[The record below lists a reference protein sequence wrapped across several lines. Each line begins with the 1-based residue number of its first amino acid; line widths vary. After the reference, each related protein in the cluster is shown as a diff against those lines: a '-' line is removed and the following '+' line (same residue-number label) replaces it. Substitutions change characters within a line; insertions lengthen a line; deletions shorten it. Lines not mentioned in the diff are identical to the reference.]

1 MFTVPRNI
9 KAGLKEGTTTI
20 LVSSVRAPSDLTRD
34 TPIIEDIKTVSSYN
48 WLAEHETDYNVPTI
62 QVPGA
67 PPILHLPKG
76 KPPMKLEADTGHHFI
91 DQNASRMKGNSGL
104 IPGLAACHAYKRDFK
119 ITDYDVITDR
129 NNLIKLFELIE
140 LSLVGTKDA
149 VTPATSTPW
158 RAPSIEAAAARRDR
172 GGWRG
177 RGRGRGRGG
186 GSGGNGGAHPFFQ
199 QLGARQGMGIESMD
213 RRAETT
219 RIDIDVVSG
228 YDNDTG
234 KYIYDENPTTK
245 KTLVMTRWEPK
256 NEEVVISQIDFRG
269 FGHSFL
275 TETRQ
280 FLSFEDGRVFQKG
293 ANDVTGYH
301 CLVEYKLFGMKLLV
315 RYHADACDM
324 TKEEFVKWISQD
336 AIHDLSGSDT
346 QSEGSEGEEDESDNP
361 DRTLFE
367 SPTTDTFDL
376 LDAFKTLSVKTERPS
391 NEKLLSKL
399 KLSTPQ
405 HNNPDVVS
413 LPKIPMDIIPTP
425 NAVFPGEKILQVKT
439 RGKHTGLNRERLYT
453 QLFFSQT
460 RNVFVAYHT
469 RGVFSETETSKEDIT
484 AGMSKWADDNKELLK
499 RLTSIFRQVKET
511 VGGMGGKGAIGF
523 LLRKK
528 ASDDPVVIDIQGR
541 DD

>member
-1 MFTVPRNI
+1 MFTVARNI
-9 KAGLKEGTTTI
+9 KDGLKEGTTTI
-20 LVSSVRAPSDLTRD
+20 LVSSVRAPSDLARD
-34 TPIIEDIKTVSSYN
+34 TPIVEDIKTVSSYN
-48 WLAEHETDYNVPTI
+48 WLAEHETNYAVPTI

-67 PPILHLPKG
+67 PPILHFPKG
-76 KPPMKLEADTGHHFI
+76 KPPIKLEADTGHHFI

-119 ITDYDVITDR
+119 ITDYDVVTDR

-158 RAPSIEAAAARRDR
+158 RAPSIEAAAARRGG

-177 RGRGRGRGG
+177 RGRGRG
-186 GSGGNGGAHPFFQ
+186 GNRGAHPFFQ

-234 KYIYDENPTTK
+234 KYIYDENSPK
-245 KTLVMTRWEPK
+245 KTLVMTRWEAK

-280 FLSFEDGRVFQKG
+280 FLSVEDGRVFQKG

-301 CLVEYKLFGMKLLV
+301 CLVEYRLFGMKLLV

-336 AIHDLSGSDT
+336 AIHDLEDSDT
-346 QSEGSEGEEDESDNP
+346 QSEGSDEDGSDDP
-361 DRTLFE
+361 DRTLCE

-399 KLSTPQ
+399 KLTTSQNT
-405 HNNPDVVS
+405 NPDVVS

-484 AGMSKWADDNKELLK
+484 TGLSKWADDNKELLK

-511 VGGMGGKGAIGF
+511 VGEMGGKGAIGF

-528 ASDDPVVIDIQGR
+528 ASDDPVVIEIQGR
-541 DD
+541 TN